1 MYAVV
6 FDMDGVILDTE
17 NLGIAA
23 WRKAGV
29 KYGISESEIDRVYR
43 LIIGTKTERGNEI
56 VRENFGGDFP
66 AEDFRRESGAFIRD
80 VLNTKIPLRPF
91 AREILEFL
99 KKNGIKIALASS
111 TKYEVVIR
119 ELTQEGLIDYFDVI
133 VGGDLVAKS
142 KPEPDIFL
150 KAMSDL
156 GEKPENCFIVEDS
169 ANGIRAAY
177 ASGARPIM
185 VPDLV
190 TPTEE
195 IKAMCHKIFASLG
208 EVMEYLGNEL
218 PDGMN

>member
-29 KYGISESEIDRVYR
+29 KYGIPESEIDRVYR
-43 LIIGTKTERGNEI
+43 LIIGTKVERGNEI
-56 VRENFGGDFP
+56 IRENFGKDFP
-66 AEDFRRESGAFIRD
+66 SEDFRKEAGAFIRD
-80 VLNTKIPLRPF
+80 VLMTKIPLRPF

-99 KKNGIKIALASS
+99 KNNGIKVALASS
-111 TKYEVVIR
+111 TKYEIVIR
-119 ELTQEGLIDYFDVI
+119 ELTQEGLIGYFDVI
-133 VGGDLVAKS
+133 IGGDLVAKS

-150 KAMSDL
+150 KAIADL
-156 GEKPENCFIVEDS
+156 GETPENCFIVEDS
-169 ANGIRAAY
+169 ANGIRAAH
-177 ASGARPIM
+177 ASGAKPIM

-195 IKAMCHKIFASLG
+195 IKALCHKIFGNLG
-208 EVMEYLGNEL
+208 EVMEYLKTQSV
-218 PDGMN
+218 

>member
-17 NLGIAA
+17 NLGISA

-29 KYGISESEIDRVYR
+29 KYGIGEDEINRVYR
-43 LIIGTKTERGNEI
+43 LIIGTKVERGNEI
-56 VRENFGGDFP
+56 IRENFGKDFP
-66 AEDFRRESGAFIRD
+66 SEDFRKECGSYIRY

-99 KKNGIKIALASS
+99 KNNGIKVALASS
-111 TKYEVVIR
+111 TRYEVVMR
-119 ELTQEGLIDYFDVI
+119 ELTQEGLVDYFDVI
-133 VGGDLVAKS
+133 IGGDLVAKS

-150 KAMSDL
+150 KAIADL
-156 GEKPENCFIVEDS
+156 GETPEKCFIVEDS
-169 ANGIRAAY
+169 ANGVRAAH
-177 ASGARPIM
+177 ASGAKPIM

-195 IKAMCHKIFASLG
+195 IKALCHKIFDSLG
-208 EVMEYLGNEL
+208 EVMEYLRNEL
-218 PDGMN
+218 PDGTN

>member
-29 KYGISESEIDRVYR
+29 KYGISEDEINRVYR
-43 LIIGTKTERGNEI
+43 LIIGTKVERGNEI
-56 VRENFGGDFP
+56 IRENFGKDFP
-66 AEDFRRESGAFIRD
+66 SEDFRKECGSYIRD

-99 KKNGIKIALASS
+99 KNNGIKVALASS
-111 TKYEVVIR
+111 TKYEIVMR
-119 ELTQEGLIDYFDVI
+119 ELTQEGLIGYFDVI
-133 VGGDLVAKS
+133 IGGDLVAKS

-150 KAMSDL
+150 KAIADL
-156 GEKPENCFIVEDS
+156 GETPENCFIVEDS
-169 ANGIRAAY
+169 VNGIRAAH
-177 ASGARPIM
+177 ASGAKPIM

-195 IKAMCHKIFASLG
+195 IKALCHKIFDSLG
-208 EVMEYLGNEL
+208 EVMEYLGTQK
-218 PDGMN
+218 

>member
-29 KYGISESEIDRVYR
+29 KYGIGEDEINRVYR
-43 LIIGTKTERGNEI
+43 LIIGTKAERGNEI
-56 VRENFGGDFP
+56 IRENFGKDFP
-66 AEDFRRESGAFIRD
+66 SEDFRKECGSYIRD
-80 VLNTKIPLRPF
+80 VLMTKIPLRPF

-99 KKNGIKIALASS
+99 KNNGIKVALASS
-111 TKYEVVIR
+111 TRYEVVMR
-119 ELTQEGLIDYFDVI
+119 ELTQEGLIGYFDVI
-133 VGGDLVAKS
+133 IGGDLVAKS

-150 KAMSDL
+150 KAIADL
-156 GEKPENCFIVEDS
+156 CETPENCFIVEDS
-169 ANGIRAAY
+169 ANGIRAAH
-177 ASGARPIM
+177 ASGAKPIM

-195 IKAMCHKIFASLG
+195 IKALCHKIFADLG
-208 EVMEYLGNEL
+208 EVIEYLKTQ
-218 PDGMN
+218 M

>member
-1 MYAVV
+1 MFAVV

-29 KYGISESEIDRVYR
+29 KYGKTQEEIDKVYR
-43 LIIGTKTERGNEI
+43 LIIGTKVERGNEI
-56 VRENFGGDFP
+56 IRENFGSDFP
-66 AEDFRRESGAFIRD
+66 AEDFRLESRAFIRD
-80 VLNTKIPLRPF
+80 IIMTKIPLRPF

-99 KKNGIKIALASS
+99 RENGIKTALASS

-133 VGGDLVAKS
+133 IGGDLVEKS

-150 KAMSDL
+150 KAIGDL
-156 GEKPENCFIVEDS
+156 GEVAENCFIVEDS

-190 TPTEE
+190 SPSDE
-195 IKAMCHKIFASLG
+195 IKGLCHRIFGDLG
-208 EVMEYLGNEL
+208 QVIEYLKGHIHRDDN
-218 PDGMN
+218 

>member
-17 NLGIAA
+17 NLGISA

-29 KYGISESEIDRVYR
+29 KYGIGEDEINRVYR
-43 LIIGTKTERGNEI
+43 LIIGTKVERGNEI
-56 VRENFGGDFP
+56 IRENFGKDFP
-66 AEDFRRESGAFIRD
+66 SEDFRKECGSYIRD

-99 KKNGIKIALASS
+99 KNNGIKVALASS
-111 TKYEVVIR
+111 TRYEVVMR
-119 ELTQEGLIDYFDVI
+119 ELTQEGLVDYFDVI
-133 VGGDLVAKS
+133 IGGDLVAKS

-150 KAMSDL
+150 KAIADL
-156 GEKPENCFIVEDS
+156 GETPEKCFIVEDS
-169 ANGIRAAY
+169 ANGVRAAH
-177 ASGARPIM
+177 ASGAKPIM

-195 IKAMCHKIFASLG
+195 IKALCHKIFDSLG
-208 EVMEYLGNEL
+208 EVMEYLRNEL
-218 PDGMN
+218 PDGTN

>member
-29 KYGISESEIDRVYR
+29 KYGISEDEINRVYR
-43 LIIGTKTERGNEI
+43 LIIGTKVERGNEI
-56 VRENFGGDFP
+56 IRENFGKDFP
-66 AEDFRRESGAFIRD
+66 SEDFRKECGSYIRD

-99 KKNGIKIALASS
+99 KNNGIKVALASS
-111 TKYEVVIR
+111 TKYEIVMR
-119 ELTQEGLIDYFDVI
+119 ELTQEGLIGYFDVI
-133 VGGDLVAKS
+133 IGGDLVAKS

-150 KAMSDL
+150 KAIADL
-156 GEKPENCFIVEDS
+156 GETPENCFIVEDS
-169 ANGIRAAY
+169 VNGIRAAR
-177 ASGARPIM
+177 ASGAKPIM

-195 IKAMCHKIFASLG
+195 IKALCHKIFDSLG
-208 EVMEYLGNEL
+208 EVMEYLGTQK
-218 PDGMN
+218 